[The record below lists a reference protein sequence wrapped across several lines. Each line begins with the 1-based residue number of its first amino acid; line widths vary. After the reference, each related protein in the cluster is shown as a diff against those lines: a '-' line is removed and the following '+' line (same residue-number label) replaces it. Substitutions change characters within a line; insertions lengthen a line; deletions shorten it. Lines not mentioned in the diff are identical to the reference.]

1 MTQTVYCGVD
11 FHARSQTIAYC
22 NSDNGEVQITQLD
35 HRSDDLRQFYS
46 QLQGKVIVGL
56 ESCGYSR
63 WFEQLLDELG
73 CDVWI
78 GHASEVR
85 RFAKRRQ
92 KNDRRDAEL
101 ILDLLVKGDFPRIQR
116 RSLESTEVLRQLR
129 YRHRLVRMT
138 TMIKNSLQA
147 LAMGSGLSEHVN
159 LSSRGGK
166 QRLLAAPM
174 SEVQSQQRRQW
185 LELLNEL
192 GGRIREVESWLA
204 KRAEADER
212 VLRLQTHPGIGLM
225 TSMCL
230 VHTLEPV
237 SRFANQRKV
246 AAYAGLEPM
255 ERSSGEKKRYQGISK
270 EGPKLLRYLVGE
282 AAQTAARRDSELQRT
297 YKRLVVRRG
306 LGRAKVAVGRKL
318 LVRSYIM
325 LRDRI
330 DYEEFLRRGVEAR
343 LARNAARREVP
354 EM

>member
-1 MTQTVYCGVD
+1 MTQTFYCGVD

-22 NSDNGEVQITQLD
+22 DSTTREVQVTQLD
-35 HRSDDLRQFYS
+35 HRADDLRQFYS
-46 QLQGKVIVGL
+46 QLPGKVIVGL
-56 ESCGYSR
+56 ETCGYSR

-73 CDVWI
+73 CEVWI

-101 ILDLLVKGDFPRIQR
+101 ILDLLLKGNFPRIQR
-116 RSLESTEVLRQLR
+116 RDLASTEFLRQLR
-129 YRHRLVRMT
+129 YRHRLVRMA

-147 LAMGSGLSEHVN
+147 LAMGSGLSERVN

-174 SEVQSQQRRQW
+174 SEVQRQQRRQW
-185 LELLNEL
+185 LDLLDVL
-192 GGRIREVESWLA
+192 DKRIGEVEGWLA
-204 KRAEADER
+204 KQAKADER
-212 VLRLQTHPGIGLM
+212 AMRLQTHPGIGLM
-225 TSMCL
+225 TAMCL

-246 AAYAGLEPM
+246 VAYAGLEPM

-282 AAQTAARRDSELQRT
+282 AAQTAARADGELQRM

-325 LRDRI
+325 LRDGI

-343 LARNAARREVP
+343 LARNAARRKVP

>member
-1 MTQTVYCGVD
+1 MTRTVFCGVD

-22 NSDNGEVQITQLD
+22 DPNSGEVQIIQLD
-35 HRSDDLRQFYS
+35 HRADDLRQFYS
-46 QLQGKVIVGL
+46 QLPGRVIVGL
-56 ESCGYSR
+56 ETCGYSR
-63 WFEQLLDELG
+63 WFEQLLEELG
-73 CDVWI
+73 CEVWV

-85 RFAKRRQ
+85 RFARRRQ

-101 ILDLLVKGDFPRIQR
+101 ILDLLLKGDFPRIQR
-116 RSLESTEVLRQLR
+116 RDLASTEVLRQLR

-147 LAMGSGLSEHVN
+147 LAMGSGLSERVN
-159 LSSRGGK
+159 PSSRGGK

-185 LELLNEL
+185 FDLLDVL
-192 GGRIREVESWLA
+192 DQRIREVESWLA
-204 KRAEADER
+204 RQAKADER
-212 VLRLQTHPGIGLM
+212 AMRLQTHPGIGLM
-225 TSMCL
+225 TAMCL

-246 AAYAGLEPM
+246 VAYAGLEPM
-255 ERSSGEKKRYQGISK
+255 ERSSGEKRRYQGISK

-282 AAQTAARRDSELQRT
+282 AAQTAARADSELQRV

-325 LRDRI
+325 LRDGI